1 MQPPDAHIALQHA
14 SPADERD
21 DLVAVL
27 VEEQR
32 RTNALLETMCVLLA
46 RSLHGR
52 DAMLDAKTL
61 QALLG
66 IGKTKYHQLVKAGH
80 LKPQHV
86 PDSDVHLYPVGT
98 AEALVRRAAELR
110 AAV

>member
-1 MQPPDAHIALQHA
+1 PDARPLP
-14 SPADERD
+14 SEEGKADERD
-21 DLVAVL
+21 DLVATL

-52 DAMLDAKTL
+52 DSMLDAKTL

-80 LKPQHV
+80 LRPQHV

-110 AAV
+110 AAL